1 MQLIYSYTTA
11 INSLFLPS
19 NRLFEPVIMAPIST
33 SIVAGVIGNVISV
46 VGIVIINKYI
56 TEKDGYNF
64 MVFMS
69 ALHFGFTYYALK
81 AMAFLGYLKAP
92 TSSRMAV
99 FPVAIGSLLS
109 VAFMNLNLSHNS
121 VGFYQLSKL
130 ACIPFTL
137 LVQYIEN
144 RQTIP
149 TNILLTLLPI
159 LFGVGYATVYDV
171 SVNFYGTII
180 ATLAIIA
187 TSVSQILTNK
197 YQNHKKEEEEKL
209 DALQLLYQ
217 TSPLTA
223 IGMLVMCP
231 FFDDMSA
238 LANYNYDLP
247 CIKRIIITCI
257 LALGVNITNYSVI
270 GSTSPL
276 TYQVLGHL
284 KTILI
289 IILGFVVFSKPIDTR
304 NLVGIVIAMTGVIA
318 YTELKRQQNQPTTL
332 PK

>member
-1 MQLIYSYTTA
+1 MVD
-11 INSLFLPS
+11 PS
-19 NRLFEPVIMAPIST
+19 TNV
-33 SIVAGVIGNVISV
+33 VAGIIGNIISV

-69 ALHFGFTYYALK
+69 GLHFGFTYFALK
-81 AMAFLGYLKAP
+81 VMAYYGYLKVP
-92 TSSRMAV
+92 TSSRMATL
-99 FPVAIGSLLS
+99 PVAIGSLLS

-149 TNILLTLLPI
+149 TKILLTLFPI

-171 SVNFYGTII
+171 SVNLYGTII
-180 ATLAIIA
+180 ATLAVIA

-197 YQNHKKEEEEKL
+197 FQNHRKGEEEEKL
-209 DALQLLYQ
+209 DPLQLLYQ
-217 TSPLTA
+217 TSPITA
-223 IGMLVMCP
+223 IGMIVMCP
-231 FFDDMSA
+231 FFDDMNA
-238 LANYNYDLP
+238 LANYNYRVP
-247 CIKRIIITCI
+247 CMSRIIITCC
-257 LALGVNITNYSVI
+257 LALGVNITNYSVL

-276 TYQVLGHL
+276 TYQVLGHM

-289 IILGFVVFSKPIDTR
+289 IILGFLVFAKPIDMR
-304 NLVGIVIAMTGVIA
+304 NLIGIIIAMVGVIA
-318 YTELKRQQNQPTTL
+318 YTELKRQDSIKQKDSL